1 MNLFRTKSVA
11 DEVAKSGLRKV
22 LGPVDL
28 TLMGIGC
35 IIGAGIFVLTG
46 QSAALYAGP
55 AIVLSFVLSGVACAC
70 AGLAYAEL
78 ASTIGGCGS
87 AYGYGYATLGELIG
101 WIIGWDLILEYGAAA
116 STVAVG
122 WSGYMNNFLA
132 TLGISLPASLQN
144 APGSGGSINLMAVV
158 IILLLTVLL
167 ALGAKV
173 SARFNGVMV
182 GIKLLVLLLF
192 IVVAIPHVVPAN
204 WHPFIPAAGTNTMGD
219 PAFGLGGIGAG
230 AATIFFAYIGFDSV
244 STAAEETANP
254 QRNVPIGIIA
264 SLVIC
269 TALYM
274 VVSLL
279 LTGLVPYQSL
289 NTSAP
294 VSDALLRIGMPGVAR
309 VTSIGAIA
317 GLTTVMLVLFFGL
330 TRIFFA
336 MSRDGLLP
344 AVFSTVNERTGTPVR
359 VIVVS
364 GLIMAILAGFV
375 PLSKLTNLVNLGTLG
390 AFVVVCAG
398 VIWLRYNRP
407 ELHRPFRTPWFPVI
421 PIAGILFCCYLI
433 YKLPVATWI
442 AFSIWLALG
451 MVIYFG
457 YSYRNSGLA
466 KQGA

>member
-1 MNLFRTKSVA
+1 MNLFRTKPVEA
-11 DEVAKSGLRKV
+11 DPAKSGLRKV
-22 LGPVDL
+22 LGPIDL

-55 AIVLSFVLSGVACAC
+55 AIVLSFVLSGIACAC
-70 AGLAYAEL
+70 AGLSYAEL

-116 STVAVG
+116 SSVAVG
-122 WSGYMNNFLA
+122 WAGYANNGLLF
-132 TLGISLPASLQN
+132 LGIHLPASLLN
-144 APGSGGSINLMAVV
+144 APDSGGSVNLLAML
-158 IILLLTVLL
+158 IILVLTVLL
-167 ALGAKV
+167 AIGAKV
-173 SARFNGVMV
+173 SARFNGIMV
-182 GIKLLVLLLF
+182 GVKLAVLLLF
-192 IVVAIPHVVPAN
+192 IAVAIPHVNPAN
-204 WHPFIPAAGTNTMGD
+204 WHPFIPNPGVNAMGN
-219 PAFGLGGIGAG
+219 PAYGWGGISTG
-230 AATIFFAYIGFDSV
+230 AAVIFFAYIGFDSV

-279 LTGLVPYQSL
+279 ITGLAPYQTL
-289 NTSAP
+289 NTAAP
-294 VSDALLRIGMPGVAR
+294 VSDALRAIGLNWMAGLTA
-309 VTSIGAIA
+309 IGAIA
-317 GLTTVMLVLFFGL
+317 GLTTVILVLFFGL

-344 AVFSTVNERTGTPVR
+344 GTFAAVNKTTGTPVR
-359 VIVVS
+359 VIVIS
-364 GLIMAILAGFV
+364 GLIMAALAGFV

-398 VIWLRYNRP
+398 VIWLRYNKP
-407 ELHRPFRTPWFPVI
+407 ELHRPFRTPWFPFI
-421 PIAGILFCCYLI
+421 PMLGILFCSYLI
-433 YKLPVATWI
+433 YSLPAATWI
-442 AFSIWLALG
+442 AFGIWLGAG
-451 MVIYFG
+451 MLIYFA
-457 YSYRNSGLA
+457 YSYRNSALA
-466 KQGA
+466 KATA

>member
-11 DEVAKSGLRKV
+11 DDAAKSGLRKV

-46 QSAALYAGP
+46 QTAALHAGP
-55 AIVLSFVLSGVACAC
+55 AVVLSFVLSGFACAC

-101 WIIGWDLILEYGAAA
+101 WIIGWDLVLEYGAAA
-116 STVAVG
+116 SSVAVG
-122 WSGYMNNFLA
+122 WAGYMNNALIA
-132 TLGISLPASLQN
+132 LGITLPSSVLS
-144 APGSGGSINLMAVV
+144 APGAGGSVNLLAML
-158 IILLLTVLL
+158 IILALTVLL

-182 GIKLLVLLLF
+182 GVKLVVLLVF
-192 IVVAIPHVVPAN
+192 IVVAIPHVNPAN
-204 WHPFIPAAGTNTMGD
+204 WHPFIPAPGVNAMGN
-219 PAFGLGGIGAG
+219 PAYGWGGIADG
-230 AATIFFAYIGFDSV
+230 AAIIFFAYIGFDSV
-244 STAAEETANP
+244 STATEETANP

-279 LTGLVPYQSL
+279 ITGLAPYQTL
-289 NTSAP
+289 NSAAP
-294 VSDALLRIGMPGVAR
+294 VSDALRAIGMTNMAGIIAV
-309 VTSIGAIA
+309 GAIA
-317 GLTTVMLVLFFGL
+317 GLTTVILVLFFGL

-344 AVFSTVNERTGTPVR
+344 QVFSSVSQRTGTPVR
-359 VIVVS
+359 VIVIS
-364 GLIMAILAGFV
+364 GLIMATLAGFV
-375 PLSKLTNLVNLGTLG
+375 PLDKLTNLVNLGTLG

-398 VIWLRYNRP
+398 VIWLRKNRP
-407 ELHRPFRTPWFPVI
+407 DLHRPFSTPWFPLI
-421 PIAGILFCCYLI
+421 PLAGILACCYLI
-433 YKLPVATWI
+433 YRLPIATWI
-442 AFSIWLALG
+442 AFSIWLAVG